1 LVVVI
6 KLEARGTSWT
16 IFNSRRAIRQTKVV
30 TKNKKERIRATAP
43 EQTDHAAGSRADW
56 QAKMPAATV

>member
-1 LVVVI
+1 LAVVI

-16 IFNSRRAIRQTKVV
+16 IFNSRRTIRQIKAAA
-30 TKNKKERIRATAP
+30 KIKKGRIRAPAP
-43 EQTDHAAGSRADW
+43 EQMDHAAGSRADW

>member
-1 LVVVI
+1 M
-6 KLEARGTSWT
+6 
-16 IFNSRRAIRQTKVV
+16 IFNSPQAIRQTKAAA
-30 TKNKKERIRATAP
+30 KIKKGRIRAPAP